1 MRGGV
6 GVAAKANVKEVCIM
20 MERRNKNG
28 FYKASCHIL
37 YMAPAAL
44 LQDRAG
50 AGPNDPTSS
59 RFLELNSTYVIV
71 RLTSSI
77 NSSVIVSII
86 KVNILYSFVFYCV

>member
-1 MRGGV
+1 MV
-6 GVAAKANVKEVCIM
+6 LKEINTKIKIIHTCD
-20 MERRNKNG
+20 N
-28 FYKASCHIL
+28 FY
-37 YMAPAAL
+37 MTPVAL

-77 NSSVIVSII
+77 NSSVLV
-86 KVNILYSFVFYCV
+86 